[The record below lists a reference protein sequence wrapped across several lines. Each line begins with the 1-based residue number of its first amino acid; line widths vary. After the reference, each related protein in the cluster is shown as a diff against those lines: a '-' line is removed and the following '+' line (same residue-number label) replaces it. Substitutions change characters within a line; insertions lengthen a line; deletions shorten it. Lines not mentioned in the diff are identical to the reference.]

1 MAIKVIESSL
11 SPLEQVFCDE
21 YLHTGDVAHAFKVS
35 GIPLDF
41 GRSEAGQG
49 NDLLNKQ
56 AVKDYILML
65 SDSESSDMET
75 CIARLEAVRREA
87 WRRGDY
93 KHSSAVEMEIAKL
106 RGWLIERS
114 IVRSQNV
121 NINGGAANMET
132 QRLMEIL
139 SSPQGQQALAKKGLA
154 LSDGGKL
161 KTIEGDYERV

>member
-1 MAIKVIESSL
+1 MAVKVIESSL
-11 SPLEQVFCDE
+11 SPLEQIFCDE

-35 GIPLDF
+35 GIALDF
-41 GRSEAGQG
+41 GRSEEGQG
-49 NDLLNKQ
+49 RDLLNKQ
-56 AVKDYILML
+56 TIKDYILML
-65 SDSESSDMET
+65 SDNDTSSMET

-114 IVRSQNV
+114 EVKSTNL
-121 NINGGAANMET
+121 NMGVASLGTAE
-132 QRLMEIL
+132 LMTIL
-139 SSPQGQQALAKKGLA
+139 SSAQGQAALAKQGLA
-154 LSDGGKL
+154 LGDGGKI

>member
-1 MAIKVIESSL
+1 MAIKVVESSL
-11 SPLEQVFCDE
+11 NPLEQIFCDE
-21 YLHTGDVAHAFKVS
+21 YLHTGDVAHAFRVS
-35 GIPLDF
+35 GIKLDF
-41 GRSEAGQG
+41 GRSEEGQG
-49 NDLLNKQ
+49 RDLLNKQ

-65 SDSESSDMET
+65 SNAESDDMET

-114 IVRSQNV
+114 IVRNQNV
-121 NINGGAANMET
+121 NINGGAANLET
-132 QRLMEIL
+132 GELMAIL
-139 SSPQGQQALAKKGLA
+139 SSTQGQEALKKKGLR
-154 LSDGGKL
+154 LEDGRV